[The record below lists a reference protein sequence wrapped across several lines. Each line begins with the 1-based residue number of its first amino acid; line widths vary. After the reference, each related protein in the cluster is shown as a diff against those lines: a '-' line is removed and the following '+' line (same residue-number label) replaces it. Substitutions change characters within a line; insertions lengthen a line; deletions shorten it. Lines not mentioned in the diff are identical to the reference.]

1 MKKLNFN
8 SWYSNILEAVN
19 TPEPVATTTDNTD
32 APTQT
37 VDTAAIPSNGNFSR
51 EEIISD
57 IDTIM
62 TNLSQLASQV
72 KEELESIGDSV
83 LNEAGEDTAM
93 SKIKDFLFAPKY
105 RNMQKKVNKMKM
117 NALDMQITADNLDS
131 SDPAQKTKKQAIKD
145 KKATI
150 DQQIKDLQSAV
161 DDKAKDR
168 GSYVQKVLKSEK
180 IKGQMELV
188 KRASG
193 MEDDPKKK
201 KDLAAS
207 MAELQKRFA
216 EEQEAVK
223 QLKDEAD
230 KEKAEA
236 GPDEKT
242 KQAISKLRDKMKE
255 LRDQAD
261 NIAKSKDPKEAVK
274 KWDLYIQ
281 AEETYIQIAELEN
294 DEDTQKNVADAQ
306 EDIKTYQQKKEEAIK
321 DIEKADNPEEEE
333 GNTEPKDGEETTEP
347 KDGEETTEPKDGEE
361 TTEPKDGEETTE
373 PKDGEETT
381 EPTEEPA
388 AEDPKVQAIKNKI
401 KEYQD
406 GIDTL
411 KAKDKKT
418 KEDQDKIDMLTSA
431 INSEKQKLEKAQE
444 KPQESLVHAA
454 LELGLNE
461 MAAEIKGKLDWQF
474 ENNSALYRKYKM
486 EIDRVKAVKT
496 LNESRYTGNSIA
508 DNFRK
513 LLS

>member
-19 TPEPVATTTDNTD
+19 APEPVATTTDNTD
-32 APTQT
+32 APTPT
-37 VDTAAIPSNGNFSR
+37 VDTAAIPSTGNFSR

-57 IDTIM
+57 VDTIM
-62 TNLSQLASQV
+62 TSLSQLANQV
-72 KEELESIGDSV
+72 KEELESIGDSI
-83 LNEAGEDTAM
+83 LNEAGEEGAM

-105 RNMQKKVNKMKM
+105 RNMQKKINKMKM
-117 NALDMQITADNLDS
+117 NALDMQITADNLDT

-150 DQQIKDLQSAV
+150 DQQIKDLQTAV

-180 IKGQMELV
+180 IKGQMDLV

-242 KQAISKLRDKMKE
+242 RELIKKLREQRKE

-261 NIAKSKDPKEAVK
+261 NIAKNEDPKEAVK
-274 KWDLYIQ
+274 KWDLWIK
-281 AEETYIQIAELEN
+281 AEELSIKIDELEN
-294 DEDTQKNVADAQ
+294 DENSQDNIADA
-306 EDIKTYQQKKEEAIK
+306 KK
-321 DIEKADNPEEEE
+321 DIETYQERKKEDLEKITKSEEQ
-333 GNTEPKDGEETTEP
+333 PKDDEETTEP

-361 TTEPKDGEETTE
+361 TAEPK
-373 PKDGEETT
+373 
-381 EPTEEPA
+381 EEPA
-388 AEDPKVQAIKNKI
+388 EEDPKKAALK
-401 KEYQD
+401 KEIED
-406 GIDTL
+406 LESGLKDL
-411 KAKDKKT
+411 KAKEKKT
-418 KEDQDKIDMLTSA
+418 KDDQNKIDMLEVSIA
-431 INSEKQKLEKAQE
+431 NKKKQLGEGLIHPRGILIN
-444 KPQESLVHAA
+444 AA

-461 MAAEIKGKLDWQF
+461 MAIEINSKKEWQF

-486 EIDRVKAVKT
+486 EIDRARAIKT

-513 LLS
+513 LL

>member
-19 TPEPVATTTDNTD
+19 APEPVATTTDNTD
-32 APTQT
+32 APTPT
-37 VDTAAIPSNGNFSR
+37 VDTAAIPSTGNFSR

-57 IDTIM
+57 VDTIM
-62 TNLSQLASQV
+62 TSLSQLANQV

-83 LNEAGEDTAM
+83 LNEAGEEGAM

-105 RNMQKKVNKMKM
+105 RNMQKKINKMKM

-150 DQQIKDLQSAV
+150 DSQIKELQTAV

-180 IKGQMELV
+180 IKGQMDLV

-242 KQAISKLRDKMKE
+242 KQQISKLRDQMKE

-261 NIAKSKDPKEAVK
+261 NIAKSKDPKEAIK
-274 KWDLYIQ
+274 KWDLWIK
-281 AEETYIQIAELEN
+281 AEETYIQIAKLEN
-294 DEDTQKNVADAQ
+294 DENSQDNIADAQ
-306 EDIKTYQQKKEEAIK
+306 EDIKNYQQKKEEAIK
-321 DIEKADNPEEEE
+321 DIEKADSSDEE
-333 GNTEPKDGEETTEP
+333 GEETTEP
-347 KDGEETTEPKDGEE
+347 KDGEENTEPKDDEE
-361 TTEPKDGEETTE
+361 TTE
-373 PKDGEETT
+373 
-381 EPTEEPA
+381 
-388 AEDPKVQAIKNKI
+388 EDPKVKAIKDKI

-406 GIDTL
+406 GIDTI
-411 KAKDKKT
+411 KAKEKKT
-418 KEDQDKIDMLTSA
+418 KDDQDKIDMLTNA
-431 INSEKQKLEKAQE
+431 INSKKNELEKIQQ

-461 MAAEIKGKLDWQF
+461 MAIEINSKKEWQF

-486 EIDRVKAVKT
+486 EIDKARATKT

-508 DNFRK
+508 DNFKK
-513 LLS
+513 LL